1 MNHFDTI
8 VNPLTNRKVSVYSTL
23 GRRIIN
29 NYIQA
34 GGDAEC
40 KQYHGQPIKCQASP
54 DCQYIAGTV
63 KGEVG
68 LCKRYSGKH
77 LEEGKDKM
85 RQSEKLAEKFEMDA
99 AERLKRAMERNKLN
113 KEIATRVEKKNTPK
127 PVVVDCGKYNTPGKT
142 LSNKC
147 RNDPNCK
154 LESGKNKKSKKQR
167 RCVPI

>member
-1 MNHFDTI
+1 MKINVFAIITI
-8 VNPLTNRKVSVYSTL
+8 TL
-23 GRRIIN
+23 VIFSSC
-29 NYIQA
+29 A
-34 GGDAEC
+34 K
-40 KQYHGQPIKCQASP
+40 KQYKAIKFSQ
-54 DCQYIAGTV
+54 G
-63 KGEVG
+63 
-68 LCKRYSGKH
+68 
-77 LEEGKDKM
+77 
-85 RQSEKLAEKFEMDA
+85 KLAEKFEMDA
-99 AERLKRAMERNKLN
+99 AERLKRVMERNKLN